1 MKQFAHPLIW
11 VLAFGMTIVARAG
24 DIESDFLHPPDSA
37 RPWVY
42 WYFMDGN
49 FSREGL
55 TADLESMK
63 RAGLGGGIFLEV
75 NVGVPRGPV
84 EFMGSRWR
92 ELFAHAVHEA
102 DRLGLQLA
110 VGTGPGWCGTGGP
123 WVKPEQS
130 MQHLVASETNVRG
143 PRRFSAILSRPQPRP
158 PFFGVGT
165 LTPELAKAWR
175 EYYADVAV
183 LAFPTPQGNAR
194 VADID
199 EKALYYR
206 APFSS
211 APGVKPLLPEP
222 SSASTIPSEQC
233 IARVQIVDLTS
244 RLRADGH
251 LDWDVPAGDWT
262 ILRFGRTST
271 GQCTRPAPLP
281 GLGFETDKFDAAAID
296 AHFAAFTAKLI
307 EAIGP
312 RSSSGNGLTTI
323 HFDRVLTQTY

>member
-1 MKQFAHPLIW
+1 MKQFAL
-11 VLAFGMTIVARAG
+11 LLSLGFALNGMTVAKAG
-24 DIESDFLHPPDSA
+24 DIESDFLNPPDSA

-49 FSREGL
+49 VSREGL

-63 RAGLGGGIFLEV
+63 RAGIGGGIILEV

-84 EFMGSRWR
+84 EFMGPRWQ

-130 MQHLVASETNVRG
+130 MQHLVASEMNVHG
-143 PRRFSAILSRPQPRP
+143 PTRFSTLLPRPQPRP
-158 PFFGVGT
+158 PFFGIGT

-183 LAFPTPQGNAR
+183 LAFPAPQGNAC

-211 APGVKPLLPEP
+211 APGVKAFLPEP
-222 SSASTIPSEQC
+222 GLAPRIPGDQC
-233 IARVQIVDLTS
+233 IARRKIVDLTS

-251 LDWDVPAGDWT
+251 LNWDVPGGDWT

-271 GQCTRPAPLP
+271 GQCTRPA
-281 GLGFETDKFDAAAID
+281 
-296 AHFAAFTAKLI
+296 
-307 EAIGP
+307 
-312 RSSSGNGLTTI
+312 
-323 HFDRVLTQTY
+323 

>member
-1 MKQFAHPLIW
+1 
-11 VLAFGMTIVARAG
+11 MTIVARAG